1 VRNKLEKGD
10 GMSFA
15 EFSYPLL
22 QGWDWWHLFSN
33 YDTQIQVGGSDQ
45 YGNIV
50 AGMDA
55 VKYIAQNQYK
65 VLESR
70 LPNPLDSSGVLKH
83 NHQPIGITTPLLT
96 TTAGDKIGKSAGNAM
111 WLSASMTSSFDLY
124 GVSVSSSFY
133 AHRLV
138 NLTWLQFLL
147 RIADTD
153 VEMYLKLFTFVELD
167 EISRIMQEHNIDPG
181 KRKAQHLLAQ
191 EVLRLVH
198 GQGAAQ
204 QTTFEHWSMR
214 RPDALVKS
222 SATGGQGTA
231 PASVRLKREE
241 VIGAA
246 WGLVLQSA
254 GIASSRSEA
263 GRMMV
268 AGSIYVARGVGS
280 DAEAEANQF
289 IPVKNP
295 RAAIQNADLCNGKL
309 LLRIGKWKVRVIELV
324 DE

>member
-1 VRNKLEKGD
+1 
-10 GMSFA
+10 MSFA

-50 AGMDA
+50 AGIDA
-55 VKYIAQNQYK
+55 VKYIAQNEYK
-65 VLESR
+65 VLDSR
-70 LPNPLDSSGVLKH
+70 EPNPLDSNGVLKH
-83 NHQPIGITTPLLT
+83 HHQPMGLTTPLLT
-96 TTAGDKIGKSAGNAM
+96 TSAGEKIGKSAGNAM
-111 WLSASMTSSFDLY
+111 WLSRSMTSAFDLY
-124 GVSVSSSFY
+124 GVSVSTSFH
-133 AHRLV
+133 APSFV

-167 EISRIMQEHNIDPG
+167 EISRVMQEHNIDPG
-181 KRKAQHLLAQ
+181 RRKAQHLLAQ

-198 GQGAAQ
+198 GQEAVQ

-214 RPDALVKS
+214 RPDALATT
-222 SATGGQGTA
+222 SATGGQRT
-231 PASVRLKREE
+231 PPVRLKRDE
-241 VIGAA
+241 VIGEA
-246 WGLVLQSA
+246 WRVVLHSA

-268 AGSIYVARGVGS
+268 AGSVYVARGVGS
-280 DAEAEANQF
+280 DAEADAKQF

-295 RAAIQNADLCNGKL
+295 RAAIQNADLCDGKL